1 MTMQHTSRLAIR
13 PLIGLSAMVKQARNP
28 ALRRISGVIVDDTQ
42 NMLTLFD
49 GHRTRQVPKTSNLF
63 ELSLPTGETVE
74 IAGTALVGHPAER
87 LRRAK
92 KLRW

>member
-1 MTMQHTSRLAIR
+1 MQYTSRLALR
-13 PLIGLSAMVKQARNP
+13 PLIGLSAMVTQATNP
-28 ALRRISGVIVDDTQ
+28 ALRRISGVIVEDTP

-49 GHRTRQVPKTSNLF
+49 GYRTRRVPKTSSFF
-63 ELSLPTGETVE
+63 ELSLPTGETIG
-74 IAGTALVGHPAER
+74 IAGTALLGHPAER

>member
-1 MTMQHTSRLAIR
+1 MRQLTRVTLR
-13 PLIGLSAMVKQARNP
+13 PLIGLSATVKHSTNP
-28 ALRRISGVIVDDTQ
+28 ALQRISGVIVDDTH

-49 GHRTRQVPKTSNLF
+49 GLRNRLVPKVSSRFT
-63 ELSLPTGETVE
+63 LSLPQGEPVE
-74 IAGTALVGHPAER
+74 IEGKSLLGHPAER

>member
-1 MTMQHTSRLAIR
+1 MQYQSRLTLY
-13 PLIGLSAMVKQARNP
+13 PLIGLNAVVKRATNP
-28 ALRRISGVIVDDTQ
+28 AFHRISGVIVDDTH

-49 GHRTRQVPKTSNLF
+49 GLRNRCVPKTSSIF
-63 ELSLPTGETVE
+63 ELSLPSGKTVD
-74 IAGTALVGHPAER
+74 IDGQALLGHPAER

>member
-1 MTMQHTSRLAIR
+1 MSMPHFTWLALR
-13 PLIGLSAMVKQARNP
+13 PLIGLSAAVKQTKNP
-28 ALRRISGVIVDDTQ
+28 ALYKISGIIVDDTH

-49 GHRTRQVPKTSNLF
+49 GLRNRQIPKTSSSF
-63 ELSLPTGETVE
+63 ELSLPSGETAE
-74 IAGTALVGHPAER
+74 IEGSALLGHPAER

>member
-1 MTMQHTSRLAIR
+1 MQKTTRLHLR
-13 PLIGLSAMVKQARNP
+13 PLLGLFAAVKHSANP
-28 ALRRISGVIVDDTQ
+28 NLCNLSGVIVEDTE

-49 GHRTRQVPKTSNLF
+49 GLRHRQIPKASSHF
-63 ELSLPTGETVE
+63 VLSLPHGETAE
-74 IAGTALVGHPAER
+74 IAGHSLLGHPAER